1 MIILGKDK
9 RVYSIVIKRFP
20 FSRKINMNNKKTIL
34 IIGFAIFA
42 SFFGAGN
49 LILPP
54 QLGFNSGPDWWL
66 VALGFITSAAVI
78 PLLALF
84 GHAKLQG
91 TMLDFGNK
99 VSPLFSLIY
108 CLCVYIIAIALP
120 IPRTAA
126 VTHEMAI
133 APFLD
138 TSSLL
143 TSSLY
148 FGIAFIFIMKRD
160 SILSILGKFLTPLIV
175 LILLA
180 IIIIGLFT
188 APVNMN
194 PSVLESPALIAGL
207 LEGYQTYDALGG
219 ILIGGVV
226 IISLNLE
233 GGVSFKDKKAIIAK
247 SGLVAASGLF
257 IIYAGMIALGA
268 LHNTEFEASISRP
281 ELLAGLSIKTLG
293 NIGNLFLSVLIS
305 LACFTTAVS
314 VIVGTADFFKGLF
327 KESQLAY
334 IITAIVACLIGVLV
348 GQFDVH
354 YIIIVAVPAL
364 MFIYPLTIVLILLN
378 VIPEKYATKTVF
390 RAVVLVT
397 FIFSIPDFLGFLIEA
412 EWLTSIK
419 EFIPLATQNSGWALP
434 ALVTFGIVNLLSRGR
449 AT

>member
-1 MIILGKDK
+1 
-9 RVYSIVIKRFP
+9 
-20 FSRKINMNNKKTIL
+20 MNNKKTIL
-34 IIGFAIFA
+34 IIGFALFA

-54 QLGFNSGPDWWL
+54 YLGFNSGPDWWL
-66 VALGFITSAAVI
+66 VAFGFIMSATVI

-84 GHAKLQG
+84 GHARLQG

-99 VSPLFSLIY
+99 VSPLFSLVF
-108 CLCVYIIAIALP
+108 CLCVYTIAITLP

-126 VTHEMAI
+126 VAHEMAI
-133 APFLD
+133 QPFFN

-148 FGIAFIFIMKRD
+148 FGIAFIFIMKRN

-175 LILLA
+175 VILLA
-180 IIIIGLFT
+180 IIIIGIFSSPDT
-188 APVNMN
+188 VNA
-194 PSVLESPALIAGL
+194 SILETPALVAGL

-233 GGVSFKDKKAIIAK
+233 GGISFEDKKSIIAK
-247 SGLVAASGLF
+247 SGLVAATGLF
-257 IIYAGMIALGA
+257 IIYAGMIAVGA
-268 LHNTEFEASISRP
+268 LHNTEFDASITRP
-281 ELLAGLSIKTLG
+281 GLLSGLSIKTLG

-327 KESQLAY
+327 KESQMAY
-334 IITAIVACLIGVLV
+334 TITAIISCIIGVLV

-354 YIIIVAVPAL
+354 YIIVVALPAL

-378 VIPEKYATKTVF
+378 VVPQKYATKLVF
-390 RAVVLVT
+390 KAVVLIT
-397 FIFSIPDFLGFLIEA
+397 FIFSIPDFLGFLMEA
-412 EWLTSIK
+412 EWLTNLK
-419 EFIPLATQNSGWALP
+419 ESIPLANQNLGWVLP
-434 ALVTFGIVNLLSRGR
+434 ALATFIVVNVFQKKP
-449 AT
+449 

>member
-1 MIILGKDK
+1 
-9 RVYSIVIKRFP
+9 
-20 FSRKINMNNKKTIL
+20 MNNKKTIL
-34 IIGFAIFA
+34 VIGFALFA

-54 QLGFNSGPDWWL
+54 YLGFNSGPDWWL
-66 VALGFITSAAVI
+66 VALGFVTSATVI

-84 GHAKLQG
+84 GHARLQG

-99 VSPLFSLIY
+99 VSPLFSLVY
-108 CLCVYIIAIALP
+108 SLCVYIIAITLP

-133 APFLD
+133 QPFFH

-143 TSSLY
+143 TSSIY
-148 FGIAFIFIMKRD
+148 FGVAFIFIMKRD

-188 APVNMN
+188 SPESINN
-194 PSVLESPALIAGL
+194 SVLETPALVAGL

-233 GGVSFKDKKAIIAK
+233 GGISFEDKKTIIAK
-247 SGLVAASGLF
+247 SGLVAATGLF
-257 IIYAGMIALGA
+257 VIYAGMIAVGA
-268 LHNTEFEASISRP
+268 LHNTEFEASITRP
-281 ELLAGLSIKTLG
+281 ELLSGLSLKTLG

-334 IITAIVACLIGVLV
+334 TITAIVSCIMGIFIGQMNVK
-348 GQFDVH
+348 
-354 YIIIVAVPAL
+354 YIIDVALPAL
-364 MFIYPLTIVLILLN
+364 MFIYPITIVLILLN
-378 VIPEKYATKTVF
+378 VIPQEYATKLIF
-390 RAVVLVT
+390 KAVVLVT
-397 FIFSIPDFLGFLIEA
+397 FVFSIPDFLGFLMEA
-412 EWLTSIK
+412 DWLQNIK
-419 EFIPLATQNSGWALP
+419 EIIPFAKQNLGWVLP
-434 ALVTFGIVNLLSRGR
+434 ALVTFIVVNLFKNLLYNEAHKNSFKKNESYTLSYKKSG
-449 AT
+449 

>member
-1 MIILGKDK
+1 
-9 RVYSIVIKRFP
+9 
-20 FSRKINMNNKKTIL
+20 MNNRKTIL

-66 VALGFITSAAVI
+66 VTLGFVTSATVI

-84 GHAKLQG
+84 GHARLQG
-91 TMLDFGNK
+91 TMLDFGKK
-99 VSPLFSLIY
+99 VSPLFSLVY

-133 APFLD
+133 QPFFN
-138 TSSLL
+138 TPSLL

-148 FGIAFIFIMKRD
+148 FGVAFIFIMKRD

-180 IIIIGLFT
+180 IIAIGLFT
-188 APVNMN
+188 APESMN
-194 PSVLESPALIAGL
+194 ASVLESPALIAGL

-233 GGVSFKDKKAIIAK
+233 GGVSFDDKKAIIAK
-247 SGLVAASGLF
+247 SGLVAAFGLF
-257 IIYAGMIALGA
+257 IIYAGMIAVGA
-268 LHNTEFEASISRP
+268 LHNTEFETTITRP
-281 ELLAGLSIKTLG
+281 ELLTGLSIKTLG

-327 KESQLAY
+327 KESNQAY
-334 IITAIVACLIGVLV
+334 TVTAVISCLIGILV
-348 GQFDVH
+348 GQMDVQ
-354 YIIIVAVPAL
+354 YIIVVALPAL

-378 VIPEKYATKTVF
+378 VIPTKYASKLVF
-390 RAVVLVT
+390 RAVVFVT
-397 FIFSIPDFLGFLIEA
+397 FMFSIPDFLGFLIEA
-412 EWLTSIK
+412 EWLNQLKGIL
-419 EFIPLATQNSGWALP
+419 PLANQNLGWVLP
-434 ALVTFGIVNLLSRGR
+434 AFVTFILVNLVTKQKN
-449 AT
+449 

>member
-1 MIILGKDK
+1 
-9 RVYSIVIKRFP
+9 
-20 FSRKINMNNKKTIL
+20 MNNKKTIF
-34 IIGFAIFA
+34 IIGFALFA

-66 VALGFITSAAVI
+66 VALGFITSATVI

-99 VSPLFSLIY
+99 VSPLFSLVY
-108 CLCVYIIAIALP
+108 CLCVYIIAVTLP

-133 APFLD
+133 QPFFD
-138 TSSLL
+138 TPSLL

-148 FGIAFIFIMKRD
+148 FAIAFIFVMKRD

-180 IIIIGLFT
+180 IIAIGLFSSPET
-188 APVNMN
+188 MN
-194 PSVLESPALIAGL
+194 PSVLESPAIVAGL
-207 LEGYQTYDALGG
+207 IEGYQTYDALGG

-233 GGVSFKDKKAIIAK
+233 GGVSFEDKKAIIAK
-247 SGLVAASGLF
+247 SGVVAAFGLF
-257 IIYAGMIALGA
+257 IIYAGMIAVGA
-268 LHNTEFEASISRP
+268 LHNTEFESSISRP
-281 ELLAGLSIKTLG
+281 ELLTGLSLKTLG
-293 NIGNLFLSVLIS
+293 NIGNLFLSILIS

-334 IITAIVACLIGVLV
+334 TITAIVACLLGVLV

-354 YIIIVAVPAL
+354 YIIVVALPAL

-378 VIPEKYATKTVF
+378 VIPEKYASKLVF
-390 RAVVLVT
+390 KAVVLVT

-412 EWLTSIK
+412 DWLVSVK
-419 EFIPLATQNSGWALP
+419 EIIPLANQNLGWVMP
-434 ALVTFGIVNLLSRGR
+434 AIITFLLVNGLSKN
-449 AT
+449 T

>member
-1 MIILGKDK
+1 MNN
-9 RVYSIVIKRFP
+9 
-20 FSRKINMNNKKTIL
+20 RKIIL

-66 VALGFITSAAVI
+66 VTLGFVTSATII

-126 VTHEMAI
+126 VTHEMSI
-133 APFLD
+133 QPFFN

-143 TSSLY
+143 TSSIY
-148 FGIAFIFIMKRD
+148 FGLAFVFIMKRN

-180 IIIIGLFT
+180 IILIGVFT
-188 APVNMN
+188 APEVMN
-194 PSVLESPALIAGL
+194 SSVLESPAIIAGL

-226 IISLNLE
+226 IISLNIE
-233 GGVSFKDKKAIIAK
+233 GNSTFEEKKSIIAK
-247 SGLVAASGLF
+247 SGLVAAIGLF
-257 IIYAGMIALGA
+257 IIYAGMIAIGA
-268 LHNTEFEASISRP
+268 LHNSEFEASISRP
-281 ELLAGLSIKTLG
+281 ELLTGLSIKTLG
-293 NIGNLFLSVLIS
+293 NIGNVFLSILIS

-327 KESQLAY
+327 KDSQTVY
-334 IITAIVACLIGVLV
+334 TITAIIACILGVLV

-354 YIIIVAVPAL
+354 YIIIIALPAL
-364 MFIYPLTIVLILLN
+364 MFIYPLTIALILLN
-378 VIPEKYATKTVF
+378 VIPEKFASKQVF
-390 RAVVLVT
+390 RIVVLVT
-397 FIFSIPDFLGFLIEA
+397 FIFSIPDFLGFVLPEGSLDTMIR
-412 EWLTSIK
+412 I
-419 EFIPLATQNSGWALP
+419 IPLAKDNLGWVLP
-434 ALVTFGIVNLLSRGR
+434 ALLAFVLVNIFQKKQN
-449 AT
+449 

>member
-1 MIILGKDK
+1 
-9 RVYSIVIKRFP
+9 
-20 FSRKINMNNKKTIL
+20 MNNKKTIF
-34 IIGFAIFA
+34 IIGFALFA

-66 VALGFITSAAVI
+66 VALGFITSATVI

-99 VSPLFSLIY
+99 VSPLFSLVY
-108 CLCVYIIAIALP
+108 CLCVYIIAITLP

-133 APFLD
+133 QPFFD
-138 TSSLL
+138 TPSLL

-148 FGIAFIFIMKRD
+148 FAIAFIFVMKRD

-180 IIIIGLFT
+180 IIAIGLFSSPET
-188 APVNMN
+188 MN
-194 PSVLESPALIAGL
+194 PSVLESPAIVAGL

-233 GGVSFKDKKAIIAK
+233 GGVSFEDKKAIIAK
-247 SGLVAASGLF
+247 SGVVAAFGLF
-257 IIYAGMIALGA
+257 IIYAGMIAVGA
-268 LHNTEFEASISRP
+268 MHNTEFESSISRP
-281 ELLAGLSIKTLG
+281 ELLTGLSLKTLG
-293 NIGNLFLSVLIS
+293 NIGNLFLSILIS

-334 IITAIVACLIGVLV
+334 TITAIVACLLGVLV

-354 YIIIVAVPAL
+354 YIIVVALPAL
-364 MFIYPLTIVLILLN
+364 MFIYPLTIILILLN
-378 VIPEKYATKTVF
+378 VIPEKYASKQVF
-390 RAVVLVT
+390 KAVVLVT
-397 FIFSIPDFLGFLIEA
+397 FIFSIPDFLGFLVEA
-412 EWLTSIK
+412 DWLVSVK
-419 EFIPLATQNSGWALP
+419 EIIPLANQNLGWVMP
-434 ALVTFGIVNLLSRGR
+434 AIITFVLVNGLSKN
-449 AT
+449 T

>member
-1 MIILGKDK
+1 
-9 RVYSIVIKRFP
+9 
-20 FSRKINMNNKKTIL
+20 MNNKKTIF
-34 IIGFAIFA
+34 IIGFALFA

-66 VALGFITSAAVI
+66 VAIGFVISATLI
-78 PLLALF
+78 PLLALL

-91 TMLDFGNK
+91 TMLDFGKK
-99 VSPLFSLIY
+99 VSPLFSLIF
-108 CLCVYIIAIALP
+108 CLCVYLIAVTLP

-133 APFLD
+133 APFFQ

-148 FGIAFIFIMKRD
+148 FGLVFFFVLKRD

-180 IIIIGLFT
+180 IIFIGIFT
-188 APVNMN
+188 SPDQMN
-194 PSVLESPALIAGL
+194 PSVLESSALVVGL

-219 ILIGGVV
+219 ILIGGVI
-226 IISLNLE
+226 IISLNIE
-233 GGVSFKDKKAIIAK
+233 GGISFEDKKVIIIK
-247 SGLVAASGLF
+247 SGLVAATGLF
-257 IIYAGMIALGA
+257 IIYTGMIAVGA
-268 LHNTEFEASISRP
+268 LHNSEFDPSITRP
-281 ELLAGLSIKTLG
+281 ELLSGLSLKTLG
-293 NIGNLFLSVLIS
+293 HIGNMFLSVLIA

-314 VIVGTADFFKGLF
+314 VIVGTADFFSELF
-327 KESQLAY
+327 KKFKNAYLITALISCLLGVFVGQMNVSY
-334 IITAIVACLIGVLV
+334 IIDVALPV
-348 GQFDVH
+348 
-354 YIIIVAVPAL
+354 L

-378 VIPEKYATKTVF
+378 LFPERYIGKTVF

-412 EWLTSIK
+412 DWLDNLKSL
-419 EFIPLATQNSGWALP
+419 IPLANENLGWVLP
-434 ALVTFGIVNLLSRGR
+434 AILTFILVNTIKKPHLSEINEV
-449 AT
+449 

>member
-1 MIILGKDK
+1 
-9 RVYSIVIKRFP
+9 
-20 FSRKINMNNKKTIL
+20 MNNKKTIF
-34 IIGFAIFA
+34 IIGFALFA

-66 VALGFITSAAVI
+66 VALGFITSATVI

-99 VSPLFSLIY
+99 VSPLFSLVY
-108 CLCVYIIAIALP
+108 CLCVYIIAVTLP

-133 APFLD
+133 QPFFD
-138 TSSLL
+138 TPSLL

-148 FGIAFIFIMKRD
+148 FAIAFIFVMKRD

-180 IIIIGLFT
+180 IIAIGLFSSPET
-188 APVNMN
+188 MN
-194 PSVLESPALIAGL
+194 PSVLESPAIVAGL

-233 GGVSFKDKKAIIAK
+233 GGVSFEDKKAIIAK
-247 SGLVAASGLF
+247 SGVVAAFGLF
-257 IIYAGMIALGA
+257 IIYAGMIAVGA
-268 LHNTEFEASISRP
+268 MHNTEFESSISRP
-281 ELLAGLSIKTLG
+281 ELLTGLSLKTLG
-293 NIGNLFLSVLIS
+293 NIGNLFLSILIS

-334 IITAIVACLIGVLV
+334 TITAIVACLLGVLV

-354 YIIIVAVPAL
+354 YIIVVALPAL

-378 VIPEKYATKTVF
+378 VIPEKYASKLVF
-390 RAVVLVT
+390 KAVVLVT
-397 FIFSIPDFLGFLIEA
+397 FIFSIPDFLGFLVEA
-412 EWLTSIK
+412 DWLVSVK
-419 EFIPLATQNSGWALP
+419 EIIPLANQNLGWVMP
-434 ALVTFGIVNLLSRGR
+434 AIITFVLVNGLRKNT
-449 AT
+449 

>member
-1 MIILGKDK
+1 
-9 RVYSIVIKRFP
+9 
-20 FSRKINMNNKKTIL
+20 MNNKKTIL
-34 IIGFAIFA
+34 IIGFALFA

-54 QLGFNSGPDWWL
+54 FLGFNSGPDWWL
-66 VALGFITSAAVI
+66 VTLGFVTSATVI

-84 GHAKLQG
+84 GHARLQG

-99 VSPLFSLIY
+99 VSPLFSLVY
-108 CLCVYIIAIALP
+108 CLCVYTIAITLP

-133 APFLD
+133 QPFFD

-188 APVNMN
+188 SPESINA
-194 PSVLESPALIAGL
+194 SVLEAPALVAGL

-233 GGVSFKDKKAIIAK
+233 GGISFEDKKAIIAK
-247 SGLVAASGLF
+247 SGLVAATGLF
-257 IIYAGMIALGA
+257 IIYAGMIAVGA
-268 LHNTEFEASISRP
+268 LHNTEFEASITRP
-281 ELLAGLSIKTLG
+281 ELLSGLSLKTLG

-334 IITAIVACLIGVLV
+334 TITAIISCIMGVLV

-354 YIIIVAVPAL
+354 YIIVVALPAL

-378 VIPEKYATKTVF
+378 VIPQKYATKLVF
-390 RAVVLVT
+390 KTVVLVT
-397 FIFSIPDFLGFLIEA
+397 FIFSIPDFLGFLMEA
-412 EWLTSIK
+412 DWLQNIK
-419 EFIPLATQNSGWALP
+419 EIIPFAKQNLGWVLPGLVAFI
-434 ALVTFGIVNLLSRGR
+434 VVNLVQNLLKQRG
-449 AT
+449 AK

>member
-1 MIILGKDK
+1 
-9 RVYSIVIKRFP
+9 
-20 FSRKINMNNKKTIL
+20 MNNKKTIF
-34 IIGFAIFA
+34 IIGFALFA

-54 QLGFNSGPDWWL
+54 FLGFNSGPDWWL
-66 VALGFITSAAVI
+66 VTLGFVTSATVI

-84 GHAKLQG
+84 GHARLQG

-99 VSPLFSLIY
+99 VSPLFSLVY
-108 CLCVYIIAIALP
+108 CLCVYTIAITLP

-133 APFLD
+133 QPFFN
-138 TSSLL
+138 TPSLL

-188 APVNMN
+188 SPESINA
-194 PSVLESPALIAGL
+194 SVLEAPALVAGL

-233 GGVSFKDKKAIIAK
+233 GGISFEDKKTIIAK
-247 SGLVAASGLF
+247 SGLVAATGLL
-257 IIYAGMIALGA
+257 IIYAGMIAVGA
-268 LHNTEFEASISRP
+268 LHNTEFEASITRP
-281 ELLAGLSIKTLG
+281 ELLSGLSLKTLG

-334 IITAIVACLIGVLV
+334 TITAIISCIMGVLV

-354 YIIIVAVPAL
+354 YIIVVALPAL

-378 VIPEKYATKTVF
+378 VIPQKYATKLVF
-390 RAVVLVT
+390 KTVVLVT

-412 EWLTSIK
+412 DWLQNIK
-419 EFIPLATQNSGWALP
+419 EIIPFAKENLGWVLP
-434 ALVTFGIVNLLSRGR
+434 ALVTFIVVNLIQPLKQRN
-449 AT
+449 T

>member
-1 MIILGKDK
+1 
-9 RVYSIVIKRFP
+9 
-20 FSRKINMNNKKTIL
+20 MNDRKTIF
-34 IIGFAIFA
+34 IIGFALFA

-54 QLGFNSGPDWWL
+54 QLGFSSGPDWWL
-66 VALGFITSAAVI
+66 VALGFVTSATVI

-84 GHAKLQG
+84 GHARLQG

-108 CLCVYIIAIALP
+108 CLCVYIIAITLP

-133 APFLD
+133 QPFFD

-143 TSSLY
+143 TSGVY
-148 FGIAFIFIMKRD
+148 FGLAFMFIMKRD
-160 SILSILGKFLTPLIV
+160 RILSILGKFLTPLIV

-180 IIIIGLFT
+180 IIAIGLFS
-188 APVNMN
+188 APESMN
-194 PSVLESPALIAGL
+194 ASTLDSPALIAGL

-219 ILIGGVV
+219 VLIGGVV

-233 GGVSFKDKKAIIAK
+233 GGVSYEDKKAILVR
-247 SGLVAASGLF
+247 SGLVAAAGLF
-257 IIYAGMIALGA
+257 IIYTGMIAVGA
-268 LHNTEFEASISRP
+268 LHNTEFDSNVTRP
-281 ELLAGLSIKTLG
+281 ELLAGLSIRTLG
-293 NIGNLFLSVLIS
+293 NVGNVFLSVLIS

-327 KESQLAY
+327 KESQMAY
-334 IITAIVACLIGVLV
+334 TITAIVSCVLGVLV

-354 YIIIVAVPAL
+354 YIIVVALPAL
-364 MFIYPLTIVLILLN
+364 MFIYPITIVLILLN
-378 VIPEKYATKTVF
+378 IVPEKYARPYVF

-397 FIFSIPDFLGFLIEA
+397 FLFSIPDFLGFLLA
-412 EWLTSIK
+412 EGSLQEIK
-419 EFIPLATQNSGWALP
+419 ELIPFADQNLGWVLP
-434 ALVTFGIVNLLSRGR
+434 AIIAFVSSNLIGVKKVS
-449 AT
+449 

>member
-1 MIILGKDK
+1 
-9 RVYSIVIKRFP
+9 
-20 FSRKINMNNKKTIL
+20 MNNKKTIF
-34 IIGFAIFA
+34 IIGFALFA

-66 VALGFITSAAVI
+66 VALGFITSATVI

-99 VSPLFSLIY
+99 VSPLFSLVY
-108 CLCVYIIAIALP
+108 CLCVYIIAVTLP

-133 APFLD
+133 QPFFD
-138 TSSLL
+138 TPSLL

-148 FGIAFIFIMKRD
+148 FAIAFIFVMKRD

-180 IIIIGLFT
+180 IIAIGLFSSPGT
-188 APVNMN
+188 IN
-194 PSVLESPALIAGL
+194 PSALESPAIVAGL

-233 GGVSFKDKKAIIAK
+233 GGVSFEDKKAIIAK
-247 SGLVAASGLF
+247 SGVVAAFGLF
-257 IIYAGMIALGA
+257 IIYAGMIAVGA
-268 LHNTEFEASISRP
+268 MHNTEFESSISRP
-281 ELLAGLSIKTLG
+281 ELLTGLSLKTLG
-293 NIGNLFLSVLIS
+293 NIGNLFLSILIS

-334 IITAIVACLIGVLV
+334 TITAIVACLLGVLV

-354 YIIIVAVPAL
+354 YIIVVALPAL

-378 VIPEKYATKTVF
+378 VMPEKYASKLVF
-390 RAVVLVT
+390 KAVVLVT
-397 FIFSIPDFLGFLIEA
+397 FIFSIPDFLGFLVEA
-412 EWLTSIK
+412 DWLVSVK
-419 EFIPLATQNSGWALP
+419 EIIPLANQNLGWVMP
-434 ALVTFGIVNLLSRGR
+434 AIITFVLVNGLSKN
-449 AT
+449 T

>member
-1 MIILGKDK
+1 
-9 RVYSIVIKRFP
+9 
-20 FSRKINMNNKKTIL
+20 MNNKKTIF
-34 IIGFAIFA
+34 IIGFALFA

-66 VALGFITSAAVI
+66 VALGFITSATVI

-99 VSPLFSLIY
+99 VSPLFSLVY
-108 CLCVYIIAIALP
+108 CLCVYIIAVTLP

-133 APFLD
+133 QPFFD
-138 TSSLL
+138 TPSLL

-148 FGIAFIFIMKRD
+148 FAIAFIFVMKRD

-180 IIIIGLFT
+180 IIAIGLFSSPET
-188 APVNMN
+188 MN
-194 PSVLESPALIAGL
+194 PSVLESPAIVAGL

-233 GGVSFKDKKAIIAK
+233 GGVSFEDKKAIIAK
-247 SGLVAASGLF
+247 SGVVAAFGLF
-257 IIYAGMIALGA
+257 IIYAGMIAVGA
-268 LHNTEFEASISRP
+268 LHNTEFESSISRP
-281 ELLAGLSIKTLG
+281 ELLTGLSLKTLG
-293 NIGNLFLSVLIS
+293 NIGNLFLSILIS

-334 IITAIVACLIGVLV
+334 TITAIVACLLGVLV

-354 YIIIVAVPAL
+354 YIIVVALPAL

-378 VIPEKYATKTVF
+378 VIPEKYASKLVF
-390 RAVVLVT
+390 KAVVLVT
-397 FIFSIPDFLGFLIEA
+397 FIFSIPDFLGFLVEA
-412 EWLTSIK
+412 DWLVSVK
-419 EFIPLATQNSGWALP
+419 EIIPLANQNLGWVMP
-434 ALVTFGIVNLLSRGR
+434 AIITFVLVNGLSKN
-449 AT
+449 T

>member
-1 MIILGKDK
+1 
-9 RVYSIVIKRFP
+9 
-20 FSRKINMNNKKTIL
+20 MNNKKTIF
-34 IIGFAIFA
+34 IIGFALFA

-66 VALGFITSAAVI
+66 VALGFITSATII

-99 VSPLFSLIY
+99 VSPLFSLVY
-108 CLCVYIIAIALP
+108 CLCVYIIAVTLP

-133 APFLD
+133 QPFFD
-138 TSSLL
+138 TPSLL

-148 FGIAFIFIMKRD
+148 FAIAFVFVMKRD

-180 IIIIGLFT
+180 IIAIGLFSSPET
-188 APVNMN
+188 MN
-194 PSVLESPALIAGL
+194 PSVLESPAIVAGL

-233 GGVSFKDKKAIIAK
+233 GGVSFEDKKAIIAK
-247 SGLVAASGLF
+247 SGVVAAFGLF
-257 IIYAGMIALGA
+257 IIYAGMIAVGA
-268 LHNTEFEASISRP
+268 MHNTEFESSISRP
-281 ELLAGLSIKTLG
+281 ELLTALSLKTLG
-293 NIGNLFLSVLIS
+293 NIGNLFLSILIS

-334 IITAIVACLIGVLV
+334 TITAIVACLLGVLV

-354 YIIIVAVPAL
+354 YIIVVALPAL

-378 VIPEKYATKTVF
+378 VIPEKYASKLVF
-390 RAVVLVT
+390 KAVVLVT
-397 FIFSIPDFLGFLIEA
+397 FIFSIPDFLGFLVEA
-412 EWLTSIK
+412 DWLVSVK
-419 EFIPLATQNSGWALP
+419 EIIPLANQNLGWVMP
-434 ALVTFGIVNLLSRGR
+434 AIITFVLVNGLRKNT
-449 AT
+449 

>member
-1 MIILGKDK
+1 
-9 RVYSIVIKRFP
+9 
-20 FSRKINMNNKKTIL
+20 MNNKKTIF
-34 IIGFAIFA
+34 IIGFALFA

-66 VALGFITSAAVI
+66 VALGFITSATVI

-99 VSPLFSLIY
+99 VSPLFSLVY
-108 CLCVYIIAIALP
+108 CLCVYIIAVTLP

-133 APFLD
+133 QPFFD
-138 TSSLL
+138 TPSLL

-148 FGIAFIFIMKRD
+148 FAIAFIFVMKRD

-180 IIIIGLFT
+180 IIAIGLFSSPET
-188 APVNMN
+188 MN
-194 PSVLESPALIAGL
+194 PSVLESPAIVAGL
-207 LEGYQTYDALGG
+207 IEGYQTYDALGG

-233 GGVSFKDKKAIIAK
+233 GGVSFEDKKAIIAK
-247 SGLVAASGLF
+247 SGVVAAFGLF
-257 IIYAGMIALGA
+257 IIYAGMIAVGA
-268 LHNTEFEASISRP
+268 LHNTEFESSISRP
-281 ELLAGLSIKTLG
+281 ELLTGLSLKTLG
-293 NIGNLFLSVLIS
+293 NIGNLFLSILIS

-334 IITAIVACLIGVLV
+334 TITAIVACLLGVLV

-354 YIIIVAVPAL
+354 YIIVVALPAL

-378 VIPEKYATKTVF
+378 VIPEKYASKLVF
-390 RAVVLVT
+390 KAVVLVT
-397 FIFSIPDFLGFLIEA
+397 FIFSIPDFLGFLVEA
-412 EWLTSIK
+412 DWLVSVK
-419 EFIPLATQNSGWALP
+419 EIIPLANQNLGWVMP
-434 ALVTFGIVNLLSRGR
+434 AIITFVLVNGLRKNT
-449 AT
+449 